1 MRNKDGHGGDGSRGI
16 HTNAYRMPAIGG
28 GNGTDHPH
36 AGRGVNSARMKSD
49 GQLPRL
55 SGGDGDDMPK
65 RGQGLHSKA
74 FRASEG
80 QLPSI
85 GSKGDG
91 ATGGGARGI
100 NGLETRSRIVEAM
113 RALANRLRYVRVTC
127 GDFERILSDSVT
139 WRHGTTGILLDP
151 PYPASAG
158 STGGIYSDAQHEE
171 DTFARAYRWARD
183 HGQDK
188 RLRIALCYYDGTVVD
203 GENVSEQLQAQGW
216 EVVPWKAAGGYSG
229 QSGSGNENAARERIA
244 FSPHCL
250 RARQGSLF

>member
-1 MRNKDGHGGDGSRGI
+1 MVGGNNADAGGKKTNPGRGV
-16 HTNAYRMPAIGG
+16 HKKSLRMPSLGG

-36 AGRGVNSARMKSD
+36 AGRGFNAARMK
-49 GQLPRL
+49 
-55 SGGDGDDMPK
+55 
-65 RGQGLHSKA
+65 
-74 FRASEG
+74 SEG
-80 QLPSI
+80 QLPAI

-91 ATGGGARGI
+91 AMGGGARGV
-100 NGLETRSRIVEAM
+100 NGLETRSRIVEVM

-158 STGGIYSDAQHEE
+158 STGGIYSDTKHEE
-171 DTFARAYRWARD
+171 DTFARAYKWARD

-188 RLRIALCYYDGTVVD
+188 RLRIALCYYEGTTVEG
-203 GENVSEQLQAQGW
+203 GENVSSVLRAFGW
-216 EVVPWKAAGGYSG
+216 EIVPWKAAGGYSG
-229 QSGSGNENAARERIA
+229 QGGGANENAARERIA